1 MRDRRDSMLEN
12 QLVLRAGFHN
22 QGKPIEALDAA
33 EKFGPVHQINRDRR
47 LFPPREI
54 KETVLNVLQRRL

>member
-12 QLVLRAGFHN
+12 QLLAGAGFHN
-22 QGKPIEALDAA
+22 QGKLIEALDATQ
-33 EKFGPVHQINRDRR
+33 KLCPVHKINRDRR

-54 KETVLNVLQRRL
+54 KETVLDVLQRRL